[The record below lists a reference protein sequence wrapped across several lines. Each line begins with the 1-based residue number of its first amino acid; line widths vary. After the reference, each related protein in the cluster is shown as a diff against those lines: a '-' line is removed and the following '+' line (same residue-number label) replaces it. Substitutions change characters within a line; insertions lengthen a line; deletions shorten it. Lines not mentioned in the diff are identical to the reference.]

1 MTAQSKDR
9 QNPAREGG
17 EKDLLP
23 QRFQHLAAIAVVVIS
38 LLVFFHEIVIE
49 EKTFLSSDNLA
60 SHSFDTMLSDARE
73 QGIFPLWNPY
83 IFCGM
88 PAYGSLTLGGERL
101 FDILGFFHG
110 KVAWL
115 FGVVIF
121 NPTSG
126 WVIFYYAVFG
136 AGIYLVAWHLLR
148 HKTIAL
154 MTALATTFSMYIIV
168 WIMIGHNTKI
178 AVIAFFPFIFYCIE
192 RLRERWNL
200 GWMLLLVVCI
210 HYLFIPAHV
219 QMIFYV
225 YFAVGIYLLFFLAHT
240 VANKGNWQGV
250 IRAGAVFLAATIMA
264 FGMDADKYLS
274 VLEYNPFSIRGSNP
288 IVQTTNSAQSKTV
301 EGGLDYDYATNWSLG
316 VGEMTTFLVPSWYG
330 FGVNEYRG
338 PLTNNQ
344 PYQLNTYVGPQP
356 FTHAPPY
363 MGAIILILA
372 IIGLV
377 HNRKDPFVQY
387 LGVMTGVSLL
397 IAFGKEFPVLY
408 DLMYKYFPT
417 FNKFRVPSMILV
429 LVQIMVPLLAGYGLL
444 SLLALRKQSMTPVSA
459 KKWKYVLGGLAA
471 VAVVGLVAPSVVRG
485 IYGSFFSPQ
494 ALLKSYSGQPPAVI
508 QELYNFMV
516 NMVVT
521 DVIVVALLLLVAF
534 GSIYLCLKKSL
545 SLQTTV
551 VILVAVV
558 VVDLWRVAYKPMET
572 QDRQQLQQHFT
583 TPDYVRFLQQD
594 STAYRVLQLVNGEAP
609 YDNTLAYWRIQ
620 NAFGYQGAKMRAYQD
635 MVDVV
640 GLQNPLLWS
649 LMNVKYIIS
658 NQPDSLAPLLLVY
671 NGAQMKVYH
680 NTANLPRAYFVNRYE
695 VAGGKEILDKIAAG
709 AFDPRDVAFFMEDPK
724 KTIEP
729 PQTGARAEVV
739 RYGIQDLEL
748 KVTASG
754 NNLLVL
760 SETYYPVGWKAYIDG
775 NPTEI
780 YRVNYLFRGVIVPPG
795 VHTLTM
801 RFEPRGFYLG
811 KNLSLAVN
819 ILVLGALG
827 YFWVVRSRK
836 RELGKEVST

>member
-1 MTAQSKDR
+1 MTPQSKDR
-9 QNPAREGG
+9 QTPAREGG
-17 EKDLLP
+17 EKDFLP
-23 QRFQHLAAIAVVVIS
+23 QRYQHLAAIAVVVMS

-60 SHSFDTMLSDARE
+60 SHSFDTMLNDARD
-73 QGIFPLWNPY
+73 QGVFPLWNPY

-88 PAYGSLTLGGERL
+88 PGYASLTVTGNRW
-101 FDILGFFHG
+101 FDLSTFVVKWAADVVGQLMNLNVG
-110 KVAWL
+110 WVLVYYML
-115 FGVVIF
+115 FGV
-121 NPTSG
+121 
-126 WVIFYYAVFG
+126 
-136 AGIYLVAWHLLR
+136 GIYLLAYSKLR
-148 HKTIAL
+148 HKGVAL
-154 MTALATTFSMYIIV
+154 LIALATMYSTYIII

-178 AVIAFFPFIFYCIE
+178 AVIAFLPYILLTVE
-192 RLRERWNL
+192 KLRERFSIL
-200 GWMLLLVVCI
+200 YALLLIVLI
-210 HYLFIPAHV
+210 HFAFSPGHV
-219 QMIFYV
+219 QMLFYV
-225 YFAVGIYLLFFLAHT
+225 FFALGGYFLFYLLRGLFKKEDWKPIVRTGL
-240 VANKGNWQGV
+240 
-250 IRAGAVFLAATIMA
+250 VFALAAGLA
-264 FGMDADKYLS
+264 FAMDADRYLS
-274 VLEYNPFSIRGSNP
+274 VLEYNPYSIRGSNP
-288 IVQTTNSAQSKTV
+288 IVQATKTSETKTV

-316 VGEMTTFLVPSWYG
+316 VGEVMTFLVPSWYG
-330 FGVNEYRG
+330 FGVTEYRG

-344 PYQLNTYVGPQP
+344 PYRLSTYVGPQP
-356 FTHAPPY
+356 FTNAPPY

-372 IIGLV
+372 IIGLLRS
-377 HNRKDPFVQY
+377 RKDPFVQY
-387 LGVMTGVSLL
+387 LGVMTAVSLL
-397 IAFGKEFPVLY
+397 IAFGKEFPVVY

-429 LVQIMVPLLAGYGLL
+429 LVDIMVPLLAGYGLL
-444 SLLALRKQSMTPVSA
+444 SLMALRNQSMTPASA
-459 KKWKYVLGGLAA
+459 KKWKFVLGGLAA
-471 VAVVGLVAPSVVRG
+471 VAVVGLAAPSVVRG
-485 IYGSFFSPQ
+485 IYGNFHSSQ

-551 VILVAVV
+551 VILVAAV

-572 QDRQQLQQHFT
+572 QNRQQLQQHFT

-594 STAYRVLQLVNGEAP
+594 SSAYRVLQLVNGEAP

-620 NAFGYQGAKMRAYQD
+620 NAFGYQGAKMRTYQD
-635 MVDVV
+635 MVDVA

-658 NQPDSLAPLLLVY
+658 NQPDTLAPLLLVY

-680 NTANLPRAYFVNRYE
+680 NTANLPRAYFVNRFE
-695 VAGGKEILDKIAAG
+695 VAGGKEILDRIAAMS
-709 AFDPRDVAFFMEDPK
+709 FDPRDVAYMMEDPGRAV
-724 KTIEP
+724 EP

-739 RYGIQDLEL
+739 RYGLQDLEL

-760 SETYYPVGWKAYIDG
+760 SETHYPAGWKAFIDG
-775 NPTEI
+775 NPTDI
-780 YRVNYLFRGVIVPPG
+780 YRVNYLFRGVVVPPG

-827 YFWVVRSRK
+827 YFGVRHLRKSRQV
-836 RELGKEVST
+836 ESLT